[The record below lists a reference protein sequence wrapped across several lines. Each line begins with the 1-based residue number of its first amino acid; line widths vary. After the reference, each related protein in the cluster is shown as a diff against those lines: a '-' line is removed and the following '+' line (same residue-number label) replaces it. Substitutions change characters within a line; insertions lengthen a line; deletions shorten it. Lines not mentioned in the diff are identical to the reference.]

1 LYCLFAIFCLGM
13 SLVLFTAFIVV
24 LFWDD
29 HRLAVLGG
37 LGIVFFV
44 LAMFIAIVLRIKIL
58 YKSKLFS
65 ASIAELAKDRE
76 QLGAS
81 HE

>member
-1 LYCLFAIFCLGM
+1 
-13 SLVLFTAFIVV
+13 
-24 LFWDD
+24 
-29 HRLAVLGG
+29 
-37 LGIVFFV
+37 VFFV